1 MKNENRAEPVTTDSA
16 VRCLTSNVRQKYMK
30 PSLYLYITI
39 SAFTLGG
46 CTSYQDGVRNTAS
59 SLGAI
64 QIRDIHQADYLREW
78 FAQEPKI
85 KGRYSVTPGSRIVTV
100 TFKDD
105 LPEGKSEIFRTRM
118 IELKEQMRKEF
129 GYEINT
135 LIFIFPSQEFRA

>member
-1 MKNENRAEPVTTDSA
+1 
-16 VRCLTSNVRQKYMK
+16 MK
-30 PSLYLYITI
+30 PNLYFYIAI
-39 SAFTLGG
+39 SALTLGG
-46 CTSYQDGVRNTAS
+46 CASYQDGARSAGN

-64 QIRDIHQADYLREW
+64 QTRDIHQADYLRKW

-85 KGRYSVTPGSRIVTV
+85 KGRYSVTPGSKIVTV